1 MKNALFEKEVQ
12 SIIKGQNTNW
22 MMMMIIII
30 VVISAK

>member
-22 MMMMIIII
+22 MMMMMMIIIQWL
-30 VVISAK
+30 